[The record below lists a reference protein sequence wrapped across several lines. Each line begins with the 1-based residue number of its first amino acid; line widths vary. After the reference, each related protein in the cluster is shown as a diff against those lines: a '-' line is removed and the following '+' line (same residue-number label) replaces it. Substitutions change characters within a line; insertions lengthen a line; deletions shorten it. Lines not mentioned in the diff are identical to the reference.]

1 LLGEFVVNLIHRYLC
16 RSSSWRTVL
25 QDYVVPWVL
34 TNGSLGP
41 NVLELGPGHGL
52 TTELLRQKIEH
63 VTALEI
69 DPALATA
76 LAGRSGQTNVT
87 VVQGDATAMPL
98 DDAQFSG
105 AVCLH
110 MLHHVNS
117 PELQDQLFREVWRV
131 LQPGGVFA
139 GVDSIGFDKLRMRVI
154 HWNDT
159 CVPVD
164 PATLA
169 PRLERAGFR
178 NVSVNTNP
186 YAFRFH
192 AQRPFTGEQ
201 SLH

>member
-1 LLGEFVVNLIHRYLC
+1 LLGEFVVNLFHRYLC

-25 QDYVVPWVL
+25 RDYVVPWVL
-34 TNGSLGP
+34 TNGSLGS
-41 NVLELGPGHGL
+41 NVLELGPGYGL

-63 VTALEI
+63 ITALEV

-76 LAGRSGQTNVT
+76 LAAHSASTNVT
-87 VVQGDATAMPL
+87 VVHGDATAMPL
-98 DDAQFSG
+98 NDAQFSG

-117 PELQDQLFREVWRV
+117 AESQDQLFREVWRV
-131 LQPGGVFA
+131 LKPGGVFA
-139 GVDSIGFDKLRMRVI
+139 GVDSLGFDRLRMRVI

-186 YAFRFH
+186 YAFRFY
-192 AQRPFTGEQ
+192 AQRPSVGEQ
-201 SLH
+201 SPQ